1 MIYYIYNTASEPSS
15 AIALRVRRGC
25 FEKFGRFGKFDEAF
39 FGETFDEKFG
49 RGRCSCV
56 TVAVRTGEGASQDA
70 PEDVGDGRRELD
82 ILVPKGRYFST

>member
-1 MIYYIYNTASEPSS
+1 MICYIHNTASSPSS

-25 FEKFGRFGKFDEAF
+25 FETFGKCGKFDEAF
-39 FGETFDEKFG
+39 FDETFDEEFG
-49 RGRCSCV
+49 RGRCGCV
-56 TVAVRTGEGASQDA
+56 TVAARAGECASQDE